1 MHSQP
6 IAHSLFE
13 CDQAQK
19 TPYDKAKAER
29 THAFIEDKG
38 MVPDEHNAMPFGEVY
53 SDYQKWCL
61 DNAVDPMKKR
71 EFNGILGRKFRSVK
85 RSSMYWK
92 ARYTKYRE
100 L

>member
-29 THAFIEDKG
+29 THAFIEDTSFIQEAPNEPHG
-38 MVPDEHNAMPFGEVY
+38 SNSYDDLLPGVVRFLTHGA
-53 SDYQKWCL
+53 
-61 DNAVDPMKKR
+61 
-71 EFNGILGRKFRSVK
+71 KFK
-85 RSSMYWK
+85 QIM
-92 ARYTKYRE
+92 T
-100 L
+100 